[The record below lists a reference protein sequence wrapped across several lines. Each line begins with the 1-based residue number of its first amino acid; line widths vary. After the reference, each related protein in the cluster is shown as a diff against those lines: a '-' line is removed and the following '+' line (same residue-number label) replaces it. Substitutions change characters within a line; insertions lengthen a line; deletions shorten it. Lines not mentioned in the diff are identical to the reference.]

1 MSTKALE
8 FNREKQMQ
16 LFEPLPAGEQTR
28 HCQSGRGRVFLDPE
42 PETLYLGQLPIEQHL
57 RQSGIEEPFVVRRL
71 LAKQDWRAF
80 EANYAQSGRAPYS
93 PRSMLGLI
101 LYGIM
106 QGVSSLRGLERL
118 ARMDIGAMWV
128 SGGICPDHANIGRF
142 ITLHGELLSNE
153 FFAGLTRSVL
163 TATGTNGKRV
173 AGDGTVIE
181 AACSHYGLLKEE
193 AAREKLAQAQ
203 RELAQSPADTV
214 KQAALARVQE
224 AHDELQARKAA
235 RQEKGKATGKV
246 CISLQEPEA
255 MVQPLKRGRGTGPSY
270 KPSVLAN
277 EGRVVV
283 GMDIHPSSETG
294 VLPALLDQVKTV
306 SGGEAEELLLDAGY
320 FSRQVLQESIARD
333 ISLLCPE
340 GKVAGQ
346 PKQSSKYY
354 TKGQFRYDD
363 NRDAYLCPNGQ
374 WLTPLGRYRG
384 DAKQEACIRYATPAC
399 RDCPVKTHCTR
410 GQRRT
415 IKRYPGDELKDALRT
430 VMQQPQAQARYV
442 KRQGMVEPVF
452 SLLRLKQGLNRFR
465 RRGLA
470 GVKCEFALHILAY
483 NLSRAVAA
491 CSNVIY
497 ALLKYCLRYLLS
509 QNRIRRSVRL
519 PQGQIL
525 QTLC

>member
-8 FNREKQMQ
+8 LNRDKQMR
-16 LFEPLPAGEQTR
+16 LFEPLPAGEPTR
-28 HCQSGRGRVFLDPE
+28 HCQSGSGRVFLDPD
-42 PETLYLGQLPIEQHL
+42 PETLYLGQVSIEQHL
-57 RQSGIEEPFVVRRL
+57 RLAGIAEPFVVRRL
-71 LAKQDWRAF
+71 LAEQDWRVF
-80 EANYAQSGRAPYS
+80 EAHYAQAGRAPYA

-128 SGGICPDHANIGRF
+128 SGGICPDHANLGRF
-142 ITLHGELLSNE
+142 ITLHGALLSND

-163 TATGTNGKRV
+163 KETGTHGKRV

-193 AAREKLAQAQ
+193 AAREQLTQAQ
-203 RELAQSPADTV
+203 RELAQTPADTD
-214 KQAALARVQE
+214 KQAALARIQE
-224 AHDELQARKAA
+224 AHAELQARKTA
-235 RQEKGKATGKV
+235 RQEKGKATDKV
-246 CISLQEPEA
+246 CVSLQEPEA
-255 MVQPLKRGRGTGPSY
+255 RVQPLKRGRGMGPSY

-277 EGRVVV
+277 EGRVVL
-283 GMDIHPSSETG
+283 GMDVHPSSETG
-294 VLPALLDQVKTV
+294 VLPALLDQIKAV
-306 SGGEAEELLLDAGY
+306 SGEEAEELLLDAGY
-320 FSRQVLQESIARD
+320 CSRGVLQESIARD

-346 PKQSSKYY
+346 PKQSLKYY
-354 TKGQFRYDD
+354 AKSRFRYDD

-374 WLTPLGRYRG
+374 WLVPLDRYRG
-384 DAKQEACIRYATPAC
+384 DAKQEAYIRYATPAC
-399 RDCPVKTHCTR
+399 KDCPVKSHCTR

-415 IKRYPGDELKDALRT
+415 IKRYASDELKDALRT
-430 VMQQPQAQARYV
+430 VMQQPQVQALYA
-442 KRQGMVEPVF
+442 KRQAMVEPVF
-452 SLLRLKQGLNRFR
+452 SVLRLKQGLNRFR
-465 RRGLA
+465 RHGLA

-483 NLSRAVAA
+483 NLSRAVAV
-491 CSNVIY
+491 CSDVIY

-509 QNRIRRSVRL
+509 QNYISRSVRL

-525 QTLC
+525 QTVC